1 MSYNENNPNQL
12 PEGFFVAHLSF
23 YNSFANY
30 LNSYERAVEIIFE
43 KVASRTETPDVVV
56 MPLFFLMRH
65 SLELGYKDTISELHY
80 LNEMHYDSEK
90 FKTHSLKF
98 LHAELKE
105 QFNKVAE
112 KWSLSD
118 EMLQDFTEHFVR
130 TQVGMEQFDN
140 LDGTSFRFRYPI
152 DKRGNPVFSG
162 EETLNLLQLKQLY
175 DDSMVL
181 LRHTADVLGPAYE
194 MLDEYRKNMNDF

>member
-1 MSYNENNPNQL
+1 MKNNKNNPNQL
-12 PEGFFVAHLSF
+12 PEGIFVARLSF
-23 YNSFANY
+23 YNSFAIY

-56 MPLFFLMRH
+56 APLFFLMRH
-65 SLELGYKDTISELHY
+65 SLELGYKYTLSELHY
-80 LNEMHYDSEK
+80 LNDMDYHSMK

-98 LHAELKE
+98 LHAELKK

-118 EMLQDFTEHFVR
+118 EMLQDFAEHYKR
-130 TQVGMEQFDN
+130 TQEGMEQFDN
-140 LDGTSFRFRYPI
+140 LDSSSSRFRYPTDI
-152 DKRGNPVFSG
+152 KGNPVFSS
-162 EETLNLLQLKQLY
+162 EETVNLLKLKQLY

-181 LRHTADVLGPAYE
+181 LRHTADVLSPAYE
-194 MLDEYRKNMNDF
+194 MLDEYRNNMRC